1 MTTIAVLG
9 IVLAI
14 LAIIYLTAKNL
25 HVILAAPLASLL
37 IILTN
42 QMPIL
47 DSLLGKEASYMV
59 GLTGFLIN
67 NFALFLLGSILAQ
80 YMEKS
85 GATQTIANA
94 ILKWMGK
101 DKPYTVLLAIT
112 AIATILTYGGVSIF
126 VVIFTLLPLSRPL
139 FKELDIN
146 WELFPIPVFL
156 GASTYTMTSLPATPS
171 IHNAIPTK
179 VLGTSLTAAPLLSL
193 AASGTMLAFG
203 LIYMAYALKK
213 SRQAGQGFD
222 QQLDGYTESKQD
234 TTSCPPLLLS
244 LLPLLSLIA
253 SIFLFSQVAH
263 ILVISLTLSI
273 LVATLVFYPYIPN
286 QKDLLN
292 SGTSNAII
300 PAFATSSS
308 VAFGSI
314 LTASIGF
321 SIIQGWIQQI
331 PGSPLF
337 SLSLSTAL
345 LSGIIG
351 SSSGA
356 IGIAS
361 SSFLPSYL
369 EMGINPEV
377 LHRVTVVASAALT
390 VVPQSGVMIT
400 FHNLSG
406 LSMKRALKHSFIVV
420 NIGHILALL
429 VILLLAQLFYN

>member
-1 MTTIAVLG
+1 MTSIAVLG

-14 LAIIYLTAKNL
+14 FAIIYLTAKNL
-25 HVILAAPLASLL
+25 HVVIAAPLASLL

-42 QMPIL
+42 QMDIL
-47 DSLLGKEASYMV
+47 ESLLGKEQSYMV

-85 GATQTIANA
+85 GATQTIANF
-94 ILKWMGK
+94 ILEKMGK
-101 DKPYTVLLAIT
+101 NNPYTVLLAIT
-112 AIATILTYGGVSIF
+112 AIASILTYGGVSIF

-139 FKELDIN
+139 FKELNIN

-179 VLGTSLTAAPLLSL
+179 VLGTSLTAAPLLSM
-193 AASGTMLAFG
+193 AASLTMLVFG

-213 SRQAGQGFD
+213 SQAAGQVFNHK
-222 QQLDGYTESKQD
+222 LDGQADKNEEL
-234 TTSCPPLLLS
+234 TTYPSILLS
-244 LLPLLSLIA
+244 LLPLITLIT
-253 SIFLFSQVAH
+253 SIFLFSKTPH
-263 ILVISLTLSI
+263 ILVISLTVSI
-273 LVATLVFYPYIPN
+273 LVAALLFFPYIPN
-286 QKDLLN
+286 QRELLN
-292 SGTSNAII
+292 IGSVNSIV

-308 VAFGSI
+308 VAFGSL
-314 LTASIGF
+314 LTTSIGF
-321 SIIQGWIQQI
+321 LTIQEWIQQI

-361 SSFLPSYL
+361 NSFLPAYL
-369 EMGINPEV
+369 EMGIDPEV
-377 LHRVTVVASAALT
+377 LHRITVVASAALT

-420 NIGHILALL
+420 NIGHILALI
-429 VILLLAQLFYN
+429 VILILAHAFY